1 MKKIADHALAIFLG
15 LIVIIMFTQV
25 LFRYTFNNS
34 LSWSE
39 EIAKFIFIWITFIG
53 VALCFRDRMHLGVDF
68 LMEKLPLKYKPI
80 LVIFNT
86 LVITIFNG
94 IMIIIG
100 FLWVIDV
107 SGTISPA
114 VGLPLNIVFYAALP
128 TSAAISFIF
137 GIIRIKKE
145 IKRIE

>member
-1 MKKIADHALAIFLG
+1 MKKIADHVLAVFLG
-15 LIVIIMFTQV
+15 LIVIIMFAQV

-34 LSWSE
+34 LSWTE
-39 EIAKFIFIWITFIG
+39 EIAKFIFIWITFLG
-53 VALCFRDRMHLGVDF
+53 AALCFRDRMHLGVDF
-68 LMEKLPLKYKPI
+68 LVEKIPLKYKPF
-80 LVIFNT
+80 LEIFNT

-100 FLWVIDV
+100 FSWVINV

-128 TSAAISFIF
+128 TSAAISFIY
-137 GIIRIKKE
+137 GIIQIKKQIE
-145 IKRIE
+145 RI